1 MTELIYFIVITTG
14 ITMAFGAFSF
24 KKDKAN
30 IEIFLYINKENK
42 LIGYGIDRIQ
52 TVLKCREK
60 GYSGQVF
67 SKMVSEGYLGY
78 VVGNYEFLG

>member
-1 MTELIYFIVITTG
+1 
-14 ITMAFGAFSF
+14 MAFGAFSF

-67 SKMVSEGYLGY
+67 SKMVSEGFLGY